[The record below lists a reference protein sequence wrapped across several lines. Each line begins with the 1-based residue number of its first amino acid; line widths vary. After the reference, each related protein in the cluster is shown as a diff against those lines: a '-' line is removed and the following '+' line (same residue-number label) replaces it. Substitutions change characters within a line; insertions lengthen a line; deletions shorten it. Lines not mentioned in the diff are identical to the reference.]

1 MDPVFFVNISNHP
14 SAKWGDAQLG
24 AALRMGYGTEIYDV
38 PFPEVDPTSD
48 EMDHLVERVVAALP
62 PYYPQV
68 AMVAGE
74 PVLVVRLVARLQ
86 AMGVDCYA
94 ATTRRVTTEKDGV
107 KTSTFE
113 LHHFRPFP
121 KITLGA

>member
-14 SAKWGDAQLG
+14 STKWGDAQVV
-24 AALRMGYGTEIYDV
+24 AALRMGYGIELYDI
-38 PFPEVDPTSD
+38 PFPEVDPASD
-48 EMDHLVERVVAALP
+48 EMDALVERVVAALP

-74 PVLVVRLVARLQ
+74 PVLCLRIVARLQ
-86 AMGVDCYA
+86 SMGVDCYT
-94 ATTRRVTTEKDGV
+94 ATTRRISAEKDGV

-113 LHHFRPFP
+113 FHHFRPWP
-121 KITLGA
+121 EVKLV